1 VPEREEPL
9 DFGQPPAPNRFRLT
23 APVHQPLEGPLQVH
37 HPNAIAHWRVTVVL
51 PVVLTTQPYKPRRRR
66 SYTTG

>member
-1 VPEREEPL
+1 MPEREQSRNL
-9 DFGQPPAPNRFRLT
+9 GQAPAPDGLRRP
-23 APVHQPLEGPLQVH
+23 ASVHQPLEGPLEVH

-51 PVVLTTQPYKPRRRR
+51 PVVLTTQPYKPRRRH

>member
-1 VPEREEPL
+1 VPEREKPL
-9 DFGQPPAPNRFRLT
+9 DLSQPPAPNRFRLPT
-23 APVHQPLEGPLQVH
+23 PVHQALESPLQMH

>member
-1 VPEREEPL
+1 AERVAPDCAPRPPVVHPL
-9 DFGQPPAPNRFRLT
+9 LE
-23 APVHQPLEGPLQVH
+23 VPLEMH

-66 SYTTG
+66 SYATG

>member
-1 VPEREEPL
+1 MPDSKEPL
-9 DFGQPPAPNRFRLT
+9 DFGQPPPANRLRLAT
-23 APVHQPLEGPLQVH
+23 PVHQGLEVAFEMH

-51 PVVLTTQPYKPRRRR
+51 PVVLTTQPYKPRRRH

>member
-1 VPEREEPL
+1 MPEGKQPL
-9 DFGQPPAPNRFRLT
+9 DLRQPPPSDGRRLP
-23 APVHQPLEGPLQVH
+23 APVYQGLEVAFEVH